1 MPQVGYYKK
10 AGVGTGA
17 SLACIMG
24 VESTTTR
31 RSCACGSGGTDT
43 TGGTHGSAR
52 VGERTGSQRLR
63 RGPAGQREKG
73 ACTKETG
80 VDRSAPLGSG
90 RERGSECTDA
100 AIADRW
106 VPPVRQSGRAR
117 MAWLGWAGLL
127 GLNLVFPSL

>member
-63 RGPAGQREKG
+63 RGPAGRERRVHARRKP
-73 ACTKETG
+73 ASTG
-80 VDRSAPLGSG
+80 RPHWAVGG
-90 RERGSECTDA
+90 REGVSARTRPSLTGGSHLL
-100 AIADRW
+100 
-106 VPPVRQSGRAR
+106 GRAGAR
-117 MAWLGWAGLL
+117 AWPGWVGPGCLG
-127 GLNLVFPSL
+127 